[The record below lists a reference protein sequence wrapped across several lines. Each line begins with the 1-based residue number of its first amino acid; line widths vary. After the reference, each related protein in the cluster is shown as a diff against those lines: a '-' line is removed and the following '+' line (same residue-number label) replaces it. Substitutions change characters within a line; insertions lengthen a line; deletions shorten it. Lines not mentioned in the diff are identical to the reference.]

1 MYAALSK
8 KDQTTQQEIA
18 SIIGN
23 ECGEMLLASVVIFF
37 LKYLCPPTNLSQ
49 LFFFPAN
56 FSFKESLRETFDFI
70 LLYKRY
76 FAKRTISLLDLTA
89 NSHLLPTSSNHTV

>member
-8 KDQTTQQEIA
+8 KDQKKKKTQKEIA

-37 LKYLCPPTNLSQ
+37 LKHLCPPINLSQ
-49 LFFFPAN
+49 LFFFQPI
-56 FSFKESLRETFDFI
+56 F
-70 LLYKRY
+70 LLK
-76 FAKRTISLLDLTA
+76 
-89 NSHLLPTSSNHTV
+89 SH